1 MGGKEGSIV
10 ELEDAAVERVLRW
23 AMIETGE
30 LAQLLAT
37 SNESAGR

>member
-1 MGGKEGSIV
+1 MGLDDV
-10 ELEDAAVERVLRW
+10 AVERVLSW

-37 SNESAGR
+37 SNESAGL